1 MMDTTEILTELRQ
14 QRDRLNEAII
24 VLERLA
30 SGGHRRRGRPP
41 KWMTA
46 QLNGTSSRKR
56 KPFTAATRK
65 KMAASQKRRWAE
77 IRKADAKA

>member
-1 MMDTTEILTELRQ
+1 
-14 QRDRLNEAII
+14 
-24 VLERLA
+24 
-30 SGGHRRRGRPP
+30 
-41 KWMTA
+41 MTA